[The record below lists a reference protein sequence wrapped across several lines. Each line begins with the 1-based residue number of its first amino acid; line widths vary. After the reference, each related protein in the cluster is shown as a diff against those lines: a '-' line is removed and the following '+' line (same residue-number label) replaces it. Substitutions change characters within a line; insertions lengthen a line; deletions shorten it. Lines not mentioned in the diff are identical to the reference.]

1 LVSKSNR
8 KKWLSLERTVN
19 LMRVIKTLNNSLIL
33 CLDKQGK
40 EVILM
45 GKGIGFQLKKGDS
58 VPADKIQ
65 KVFKLD
71 SLSDALKKD
80 YIKLFEAAPDDL
92 IICVKRIIDYANAKF
107 DFKLNKSLFFTLVDH
122 LKHAIERSQKGIVF
136 QNRLL
141 IEIQKYYPKEFEIGC
156 YAIQLINKKMNVQLP
171 EEEAGN
177 IAFHIVNAQSEQAN
191 MEETMLSVR
200 ALKDILAMLGY
211 LFPEK
216 KVDKDSMLYL
226 RFVTHLQFFIA
237 RMIKKEE
244 LPEKDDF
251 LLASVKQRF
260 PKEYRAALK
269 IKEYVQEEIGASANQ
284 DELLYLTLH
293 ISRVY

>member
-1 LVSKSNR
+1 M
-8 KKWLSLERTVN
+8 N
-19 LMRVIKTLNNSLIL
+19 LMKVLKTLNNSLVL
-33 CLDKQGK
+33 CLDQKGK

-45 GKGIGFQLKKGDS
+45 GKGIGFQMKKGDV
-58 VPADKIQ
+58 VPSEKIQ

-71 SLSDALKKD
+71 SLSDTLKKD
-80 YIKLFEAAPDDL
+80 YIKLFEEASDEL
-92 IICVKRIIDYANAKF
+92 IICVKRTIDYANTKF
-107 DFKLNKSLFFTLVDH
+107 DGQLNKSLFFTLVDH
-122 LKHAIERSQKGIVF
+122 LQYAIERSQKGVVF

-141 IEIQKYYPKEFEIGC
+141 IEIQKYYPKEYAVGC
-156 YAIQLINKKMNVQLP
+156 YAIDLINKKMNVQLP

-216 KVDKDSMLYL
+216 TVDKDSMLYL

-237 RMIKKEE
+237 RMIRKEE

-251 LLASVKQRF
+251 LLASVKERF
-260 PKEYRAALK
+260 PREYRAALK
-269 IKEYVQEEIGASANQ
+269 IKEYVQEEMDASVNQ

>member
-1 LVSKSNR
+1 MVSKSNR

-45 GKGIGFQLKKGDS
+45 GKGIGFQLKKGDL

-141 IEIQKYYPKEFEIGC
+141 IEIQKYYPKEFETGC

-269 IKEYVQEEIGASANQ
+269 IKEYVQEEMGASANQ

>member
-1 LVSKSNR
+1 
-8 KKWLSLERTVN
+8 
-19 LMRVIKTLNNSLIL
+19 M
-33 CLDKQGK
+33 
-40 EVILM
+40 
-45 GKGIGFQLKKGDS
+45 

-226 RFVTHLQFFIA
+226 RFVTHLQFL
-237 RMIKKEE
+237 
-244 LPEKDDF
+244 LPE
-251 LLASVKQRF
+251 
-260 PKEYRAALK
+260 
-269 IKEYVQEEIGASANQ
+269 
-284 DELLYLTLH
+284 
-293 ISRVY
+293 

>member
-1 LVSKSNR
+1 
-8 KKWLSLERTVN
+8 
-19 LMRVIKTLNNSLIL
+19 
-33 CLDKQGK
+33 
-40 EVILM
+40 
-45 GKGIGFQLKKGDS
+45 
-58 VPADKIQ
+58 
-65 KVFKLD
+65 
-71 SLSDALKKD
+71 
-80 YIKLFEAAPDDL
+80 
-92 IICVKRIIDYANAKF
+92 
-107 DFKLNKSLFFTLVDH
+107 
-122 LKHAIERSQKGIVF
+122 
-136 QNRLL
+136 
-141 IEIQKYYPKEFEIGC
+141 
-156 YAIQLINKKMNVQLP
+156 
-171 EEEAGN
+171 
-177 IAFHIVNAQSEQAN
+177 

-269 IKEYVQEEIGASANQ
+269 IKEYVQEEMGASANQ

>member
-1 LVSKSNR
+1 
-8 KKWLSLERTVN
+8 
-19 LMRVIKTLNNSLIL
+19 
-33 CLDKQGK
+33 
-40 EVILM
+40 M
-45 GKGIGFQLKKGDS
+45 GKGIGFQLKKGDL

-269 IKEYVQEEIGASANQ
+269 IKEYVQEEMGASANQ

>member
-1 LVSKSNR
+1 
-8 KKWLSLERTVN
+8 
-19 LMRVIKTLNNSLIL
+19 MRVSKTLNNSLVL
-33 CLDKQGK
+33 CLDKNDK
-40 EVILM
+40 EVVLM
-45 GKGIGFQLKKGDS
+45 GKGIGFQMKKGDL

-71 SLSDALKKD
+71 SLSDSLKKD
-80 YIKLFEAAPDDL
+80 YIKLFEDVPDEL
-92 IICVKRIIDYANAKF
+92 IICVKKIIDHANTKY
-107 DFKLNKSLFFTLVDH
+107 DEPLNKNLFFTLVDH
-122 LKHAIERSQKGIVF
+122 LNYALERSEKGIVF

-141 IEIQKYYPKEFEIGC
+141 IEIQKYYPKEYSIGC
-156 YAIQLINKKMNVQLP
+156 YAIELLNTKLDVELS

-177 IAFHIVNAQSEQAN
+177 IAFHIVNAQSDQAN

-200 ALKDILAMLGY
+200 ALKDILTMLSY

-216 KVDKDSMLYL
+216 KVDKESMLYL

-237 RMIKKEE
+237 RMIRKEE
-244 LPEKDDF
+244 LPEKDEF

-260 PKEYRAALK
+260 PKEFTAALK
-269 IKEYVQEEIGASANQ
+269 IKEYVEEEIQAVVNQ

>member
-1 LVSKSNR
+1 
-8 KKWLSLERTVN
+8 
-19 LMRVIKTLNNSLIL
+19 MRVIKTLNNSLIL

-45 GKGIGFQLKKGDS
+45 GKGIGFQLKKGDL

-177 IAFHIVNAQSEQAN
+177 IAFHIVNAQ
-191 MEETMLSVR
+191 
-200 ALKDILAMLGY
+200 
-211 LFPEK
+211 
-216 KVDKDSMLYL
+216 
-226 RFVTHLQFFIA
+226 
-237 RMIKKEE
+237 
-244 LPEKDDF
+244 
-251 LLASVKQRF
+251 
-260 PKEYRAALK
+260 
-269 IKEYVQEEIGASANQ
+269 
-284 DELLYLTLH
+284 
-293 ISRVY
+293 